1 MTKITHQQARME
13 VTAFYIRQG
22 KKNLLEACESIEMNY
37 TTIYNQ
43 LAGITAFKIYLIK
56 EFVEKLNEKYMA
68 KEIEVNGN
76 YELLICRR

>member
-1 MTKITHQQARME
+1 MTKIQYQQARME
-13 VTAFYIRQG
+13 VTAYYIRQG
-22 KKNLLEACESIEMNY
+22 KKDLKQACESVEMNY

-43 LAGITAFKIYLIK
+43 LAGITAFKLYLIK
-56 EFVEKLNEKYMA
+56 EFVEKLDDKYTA